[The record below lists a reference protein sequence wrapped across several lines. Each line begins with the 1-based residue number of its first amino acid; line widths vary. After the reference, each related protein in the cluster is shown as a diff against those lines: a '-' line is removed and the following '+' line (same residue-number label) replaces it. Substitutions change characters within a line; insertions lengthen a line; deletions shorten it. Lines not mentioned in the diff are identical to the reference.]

1 MFTVYYTRTLIR
13 FLDQACR
20 TNEWCSTPQ
29 TGSNPFKFLSAKY
42 MFINLRWHMTW
53 FEALDECRYQG
64 EGSELLVIE
73 SPSEGEW
80 ILQMISKI
88 NYTDDPNDR
97 VWHVNAHRH
106 LYNSEYSA
114 WANGRSLG
122 IPTVRTTQSWNCTAG
137 GVLPRAVENECLGL
151 DVKENADLILVY
163 LNCTSKYTSRAICKR
178 PNLPMERSNTVSAV
192 FNPAE
197 WVPSPR
203 NESLFYS
210 RAVVVYIRIVYFRIS
225 YIVIVYTRY
234 IYENKTKY
242 TNTYTTT
249 CSITFLILLL

>member
-1 MFTVYYTRTLIR
+1 
-13 FLDQACR
+13 
-20 TNEWCSTPQ
+20 
-29 TGSNPFKFLSAKY
+29 
-42 MFINLRWHMTW
+42 MTW

-163 LNCTSKYTSRAICKR
+163 LSCTSEYTSRAICKR
-178 PNLPMERSNTVSAV
+178 PNPPIERSNTVSSV

-203 NESLFYS
+203 NERLFY
-210 RAVVVYIRIVYFRIS
+210 RIMKVESESQGKLTWYLARLLCMKYEAELSDIEDNTDFEWLNALITSNKKKRTPFRKHRLLCEYPPLPIWHAR
-225 YIVIVYTRY
+225 VDVGWTAER
-234 IYENKTKY
+234 K
-242 TNTYTTT
+242 
-249 CSITFLILLL
+249 SIFYSKLC